1 MASKIKFILN
11 PIAGSGRNRER
22 MERILSEILAE
33 LPCEYDIQQTI
44 GRGDALR
51 TAHEAVQGGFDVV
64 AAVGGDGTV
73 NEVASALVNS
83 NVCLGIIPM
92 GSGNGLARGLGIPL
106 QPKKACQ
113 ILCAGKV
120 RRIDVGKIQ
129 NRYFFATFGVGFG
142 VVVAKRFNARSR
154 RGPLPY
160 FYIGFREFFNYQP
173 KEVILKFDHR
183 QITVK
188 ALLVAV
194 ANTNQFG
201 NGAIIAPQAQPDD
214 GLLDICIIND
224 LNILQAVYHLP
235 KLFTGYIDRTRYFEI
250 YRSSNVEIIRPWPAP
265 IQVDGE
271 TLDGDAKVRVSLIPR
286 ALKVMVFK
294 DR

>member
-1 MASKIKFILN
+1 MAFKIKFILN
-11 PIAGSGRNRER
+11 PIAGRGRNGAR
-22 MERILSEILAE
+22 MKRILASVLDKF
-33 LPCEYDIQQTI
+33 PCEYHIQQTV

-51 TAHEAVQGGFDVV
+51 TAREAIREGFDVV

-83 NVCLGIIPM
+83 DACLGIIPI

-106 QPKKACQ
+106 QLKKACQ
-113 ILCAGKV
+113 ILCQGKF

-129 NRYFFATFGVGFG
+129 GRYFFATAGVGFG
-142 VVVAKRFNARSR
+142 AVVTKRLNTRSR
-154 RGPLPY
+154 RGLLPH
-160 FYIGFREFFNYQP
+160 FYVGLQEFFNYSP
-173 KEVILKFDHR
+173 KKIALRFDHR

-194 ANTNQFG
+194 ANTIQFG

-224 LNILQAVYHLP
+224 LNILQAIYHLP
-235 KLFTGYIDRTRYFEI
+235 KLFTGHIDRTRYFEI
-250 YRSSNVEIIRPWPAP
+250 YRSSNVEIILPGPAP

-271 TLDGDAKVRVSLIPR
+271 ALDGDARLKVSLVPK
-286 ALKVMVFK
+286 ALKVMVPK
-294 DR
+294 

>member
-1 MASKIKFILN
+1 MTHKIKFILN
-11 PIAGSGRNRER
+11 PTAGGGRNGDRMKRALER
-22 MERILSEILAE
+22 VLAE
-33 LPCEYDIQQTI
+33 FPCEYDIQQTLS
-44 GRGDALR
+44 RGGALR
-51 TAHEAVQGGFDVV
+51 IAREAVQDGFDMV

-83 NVCLGIIPM
+83 NVCLGIIPV

-106 QPKKACQ
+106 QFKKACQ
-113 ILCAGKV
+113 ILYEGKF

-129 NRYFFATFGVGFG
+129 SRYFFATSSVGLG
-142 VVVAKRFNARSR
+142 AIMTKRLSTWSR
-154 RGPLPY
+154 RGLLSH
-160 FYIGFREFFNYQP
+160 FYVGFQEFFKYSP
-173 KEVILKFDHR
+173 EKVTLRFDHR

-194 ANTNQFG
+194 ANTIQFG

-224 LNILQAVYHLP
+224 LNILQAIYHLP
-235 KLFTGYIDRTRYFEI
+235 KLFTGHIDRTRYFEI
-250 YRSSNVEIIRPWPAP
+250 YQSSNVEIILPGPAP

-271 TLDGDAKVRVSLIPR
+271 VLDGNARLKVSLVPK
-286 ALKVMVFK
+286 ALKVMVPK
-294 DR
+294 